1 MRGQNKEVGTS
12 HEANDV
18 ALEAKEVRA
27 VCYAEIE
34 GQGWVRTSI
43 ERARNGEVQV
53 GNVDEGT
60 ERRVEVFDGAAKISY
75 KQAEGN
81 VPWEI
86 KCGASGGAWG
96 EFISINAVGNHT

>member
-53 GNVDEGT
+53 
-60 ERRVEVFDGAAKISY
+60 EV
-75 KQAEGN
+75 
-81 VPWEI
+81 
-86 KCGASGGAWG
+86 
-96 EFISINAVGNHT
+96 